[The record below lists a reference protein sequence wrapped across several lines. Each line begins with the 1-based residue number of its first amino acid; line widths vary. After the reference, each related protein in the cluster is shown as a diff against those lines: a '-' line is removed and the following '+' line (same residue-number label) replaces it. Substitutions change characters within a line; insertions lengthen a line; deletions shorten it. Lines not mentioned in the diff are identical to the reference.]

1 MDGENGWCCDRPHAT
16 EGFIGR
22 RLSRTPACG
31 KKDEMKEGKKGK
43 IKTKETIFV
52 LPRVLALGPANIK
65 TKEAK
70 EAKEAKSV
78 NETKKKNAAST

>member
-1 MDGENGWCCDRPHAT
+1 
-16 EGFIGR
+16 
-22 RLSRTPACG
+22 
-31 KKDEMKEGKKGK
+31 MKEGKKGK